1 MINSAKISEKSLI
14 SHDWYIAT
22 DKAIK
27 SINNV
32 VEMENAEMKSD
43 EKFEQEYIVT
53 CEKSKFVKVTGRD
66 QVKGVLEAFSS
77 LGLNGKIKIYEIKEE
92 IYNTANNGNNS
103 LICFNI
109 SNSKIEEQYMI
120 IKNYIKS
127 LMQTELFLY

>member
-1 MINSAKISEKSLI
+1 MNETEVMKP
-14 SHDWYIAT
+14 
-22 DKAIK
+22 IK
-27 SINNV
+27 
-32 VEMENAEMKSD
+32 EE
-43 EKFEQEYIVT
+43 
-53 CEKSKFVKVTGRD
+53 
-66 QVKGVLEAFSS
+66 
-77 LGLNGKIKIYEIKEE
+77 EIKEE